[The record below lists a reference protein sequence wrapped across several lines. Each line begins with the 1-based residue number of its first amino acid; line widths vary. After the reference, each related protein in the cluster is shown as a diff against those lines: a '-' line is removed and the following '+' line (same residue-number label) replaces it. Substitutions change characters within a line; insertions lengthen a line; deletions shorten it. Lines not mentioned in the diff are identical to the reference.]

1 MSEYNVVVK
10 FVKPIRV
17 ASRRESIPEFSAIGS
32 AMDCM
37 YKEVVSYI
45 DEHNGRIA
53 GPGITVWHG
62 ALDAEAALPV
72 EQPLPDGD
80 RVHVWELPGGEMTCG
95 VHRGAFDGLRKAYET
110 VRRWIG
116 DNGYRITGP
125 GREVYLHF
133 APGGDP
139 RDNVTEIQFPVVKAQ

>member
-10 FVKPIRV
+10 SVKPVRV
-17 ASRRESIPEFSAIGS
+17 ASRRETIPEFSAIGS
-32 AMDCM
+32 AMDRM
-37 YKEVVSYI
+37 YKEVASYI

-53 GPGITVWHG
+53 GPGITIWH
-62 ALDAEAALPV
+62 ASLDAEAVLPV
-72 EQPLPDGD
+72 DKPLPDGD
-80 RVHVWELPGGEMTCG
+80 RVRVRELPGDEMACV
-95 VHRGAFDGLRKAYET
+95 VHRGAFEGFREAYES

-133 APGGDP
+133 ATGGDP
-139 RDNVTEIQFPVVKAQ
+139 KANVTEIQFPVAKA